1 MALIVEVPLTVK
13 GQAIG
18 SVKVRLIVI
27 PLQVSFAETVKLKE
41 LQASVGIPLISPV
54 VEFRVSVAGRLPL
67 VRLYLYGGLPPCI
80 PTLAT

>member
-1 MALIVEVPLTVK
+1 MALIVEVPLTVT

-54 VEFRVSVAGRLPL
+54 VEFRVSVAGILPL
-67 VRLYLYGGLPPCI
+67 VTIYWYGGFPPCI